1 MEASVHEQFQAGN
14 IREQEAAVS
23 SFELS
28 GLFLPQEPGRKAL
41 PPPLESG
48 PHGEAALL
56 ISSC

>member
-14 IREQEAAVS
+14 VGEQEAAVC

-41 PPPLESG
+41 PPLESG
-48 PHGEAALL
+48 PHGGAALL